1 MSLPRLL
8 PAANLLVQ
16 QVLQRQMTPH
26 LPGVQVGTQRTN
38 VFTRLPFVLVE
49 ETPGGSEPHPELLG
63 IASIAL
69 EVFAKGSQAV
79 AADLAELA
87 RVSLYRA
94 VDEQVVVAAGHLTS
108 YEATGR
114 FVEIRDSGLPVDIY
128 QVRGVFSLGIR
139 LN

>member
-1 MSLPRLL
+1 MTLPRLL

-26 LPGVQVGTQRTN
+26 VPDLQVGTQRTN
-38 VFTRLPFVLVE
+38 IFSRLPFVLVE

-69 EVFAKGSQAV
+69 EVFASGSQAD
-79 AADLAELA
+79 AADLAECA
-87 RVSLYRA
+87 RVGLYRA

-108 YEATGR
+108 
-114 FVEIRDSGLPVDIY
+114 
-128 QVRGVFSLGIR
+128 
-139 LN
+139 